1 MKSTESLSYS
11 TEIRQGEGTDLFLRM
26 RNSESIG
33 LSIELIYNV
42 LLNVAKL
49 PSSSNEGQKIW
60 RDICDMRTLHSGEA
74 LFLNL

>member
-11 TEIRQGEGTDLFLRM
+11 TEMRVGEGTDLFLRM

-33 LSIELIYNV
+33 LAIELIYNV

-49 PSSSNEGQKIW
+49 PSSSN
-60 RDICDMRTLHSGEA
+60 
-74 LFLNL
+74 